1 MAACHFVLRRDGFES
16 RPDRKSCK
24 FILQDFLFMYYVY
37 ILYSLSRDVYY
48 KGFSENVDKRLNHH
62 LSSTGKYT
70 SGTEDW
76 EVVYVQEF
84 SSKSLALIEEKRLKR
99 LNRPSIEKLIKEQNA
114 GLSSR
119 P

>member
-1 MAACHFVLRRDGFES
+1 
-16 RPDRKSCK
+16 
-24 FILQDFLFMYYVY
+24 MYYVY